1 MNNIYIN
8 KHITDFPLRILL
20 TFLVFTEVLF
30 FFGPIDYYIP
40 VPWTLIVFFFV
51 VNITFYIGYKRGIHK
66 YSFDYAVATNLCSL
80 RFLHIFIL
88 ASLVLIP
95 LRISSLWAVSSLSPV
110 AVGSHIINSIVNPG
124 AVYAD
129 KLDLNSGAATYLCII
144 FSPVV
149 YIALSLIVFLWD
161 RLHGIWKFLA
171 SFLLLWELLLPIG
184 QGVRKG
190 IIDIGIIVIFLFIA
204 RKPTILIDLKK
215 QKSYLLLII
224 LFVASF
230 IYYFIYSNL
239 ARYGIEDASILVENS
254 TLFNIK
260 DSYRY
265 SSDPIFLAVV
275 CSIESYLC
283 QGYYAL
289 GNALCSD
296 FTFSYGVGSSWFGVN
311 MMTRLGI
318 DVLPY
323 TYVGQLERIG
333 IDPTINWHSIYTWL
347 ASDYTFWGVP
357 IFTYFMGNFLS
368 ITWLDTLT
376 RRNVMAPSLFI
387 LFALMTFYSFANNQ
401 VFSLSFV
408 AFTCIFLVWI
418 FTRNKRVK

>member
-1 MNNIYIN
+1 MNNVYKN
-8 KHITDFPLRILL
+8 KQITDFPLRILL
-20 TFLVFTEVLF
+20 TFLIFTELLF
-30 FFGPIDYYIP
+30 FLGPIDYNIP
-40 VPWTLIVFFFV
+40 KVWKLFIFFFV
-51 VNITFYIGYKRGIHK
+51 VNITFYVGYKRGVDK
-66 YSFDYAVATNLCSL
+66 YNFDHVIATNICSL
-80 RFLHIFIL
+80 RFLHFFIL
-88 ASLVLIP
+88 ASLILIP
-95 LRISSLWAVSSLSPV
+95 LRILSLWTVSSLSPV
-110 AVGSHIINSIVNPG
+110 AIVSHIITSIVNPG

-129 KLDLNSGAATYLCII
+129 KLDLNSGVSTYLCIL

-149 YIALSLIVFLWD
+149 YIALSLIVCLWD
-161 RLHGIWKFLA
+161 RLRGFWLFLA

-204 RKPTILIDLKK
+204 KKPTRLIDLKR
-215 QKSYLLLII
+215 QKSYILLII
-224 LFVASF
+224 LFVVSF
-230 IYYFIYSNL
+230 LYYFIYSNL
-239 ARYGIEDASILVENS
+239 ARYGVEDASILVENS
-254 TLFNIK
+254 TLFKIK

-265 SSDPIFLAVV
+265 SCDPIFLAVI
-275 CSIESYLC
+275 CSVESYLC

-296 FTFSYGVGSSWFGVN
+296 FTFSYGVGSSWFGIN

-318 DVLPY
+318 DILPF
-323 TYVGQLERIG
+323 TYVGQLEKIG

-376 RRNVMAPSLFI
+376 KRNVMAPSLFI

-401 VFSLSFV
+401 VFSLSFI

-418 FTRNKRVK
+418 ITRNKRVE